1 MTLLKRKR
9 PAGFHQPT
17 SNLLCG
23 IAMSMANDE
32 FAHSSIRRSA
42 ASGSSSLYRRRF
54 RPLAE
59 VLFHCVPLP
68 LLAGTI
74 SHYVFSGQPDVGSK
88 AAIFP
93 HTPKDRSTSPIGKSC
108 VKTAKSAVALAAGGL
123 IASFLTAL
131 PAAAQEAPAQT
142 GTTQTAA
149 APPPVFQSSGER
161 TIRALEALAGKGSPR
176 AQYELAM
183 RYEVGKGVNRDER
196 MALSLYCR
204 AARQDYAEAAYRAG
218 RMHMAGRGAVSKD
231 EELGRSW
238 LRRAA
243 QLGNEDATR
252 MVKPVSASGKSATGK
267 APDRCEPPSVRWGVI
282 RMPPKEIRAMVTKMA
297 PSYGLDPDLVLAVIA
312 VESGYRVD
320 VVSEK
325 NAMGLMQLIP
335 ETAERFGVT
344 KPFDPEQNLR
354 GGMKYLRWLLAY
366 FDGNVT
372 LALAGYNAG
381 EGAVVQYKGVPPYRE
396 TQDYVVKVHSV
407 YPRRVHP
414 HDPGVVRSAG
424 LPAAKQEEVA
434 ELSVSRSGGASKR

>member
-1 MTLLKRKR
+1 M
-9 PAGFHQPT
+9 
-17 SNLLCG
+17 
-23 IAMSMANDE
+23 
-32 FAHSSIRRSA
+32 
-42 ASGSSSLYRRRF
+42 
-54 RPLAE
+54 
-59 VLFHCVPLP
+59 
-68 LLAGTI
+68 
-74 SHYVFSGQPDVGSK
+74 
-88 AAIFP
+88 
-93 HTPKDRSTSPIGKSC
+93 
-108 VKTAKSAVALAAGGL
+108 KSAVALAAGGL

-149 APPPVFQSSGER
+149 APPPVFQNSGER
-161 TIRALEALAGKGSPR
+161 TIRALEALASKGSPR

-252 MVKPVSASGKSATGK
+252 MVKPASTSGKSAAGK

-381 EGAVVQYKGVPPYRE
+381 EGAVLQYKGVPPYRE

-434 ELSVSRSGGASKR
+434 ELSGSRSGGTSKR

>member
-1 MTLLKRKR
+1 M
-9 PAGFHQPT
+9 
-17 SNLLCG
+17 
-23 IAMSMANDE
+23 
-32 FAHSSIRRSA
+32 
-42 ASGSSSLYRRRF
+42 
-54 RPLAE
+54 
-59 VLFHCVPLP
+59 
-68 LLAGTI
+68 
-74 SHYVFSGQPDVGSK
+74 
-88 AAIFP
+88 
-93 HTPKDRSTSPIGKSC
+93 
-108 VKTAKSAVALAAGGL
+108 
-123 IASFLTAL
+123 
-131 PAAAQEAPAQT
+131 PAAAQEASV
-142 GTTQTAA
+142 QTAA
-149 APPPVFQSSGER
+149 AQPPAFQSSTER

-243 QLGNEDATR
+243 LLGNDDAAR
-252 MVKPVSASGKSATGK
+252 LVKPASAPGKSSAGKGAAGK

-282 RMPPKEIRAMVTKMA
+282 RMPPKEIRTMVTKMA

-414 HDPGVVRSAG
+414 HDSSVVRSAG

-434 ELSVSRSGGASKR
+434 ELSTSTRSSGTKR

>member
-1 MTLLKRKR
+1 MGKTLVRTAK
-9 PAGFHQPT
+9 
-17 SNLLCG
+17 
-23 IAMSMANDE
+23 
-32 FAHSSIRRSA
+32 A
-42 ASGSSSLYRRRF
+42 ASA
-54 RPLAE
+54 LA
-59 VLFHCVPLP
+59 VGG
-68 LLAGTI
+68 LLA
-74 SHYVFSGQPDVGSK
+74 SL
-88 AAIFP
+88 
-93 HTPKDRSTSPIGKSC
+93 
-108 VKTAKSAVALAAGGL
+108 LAAV
-123 IASFLTAL
+123 
-131 PAAAQEAPAQT
+131 PAAAQSQNPQGAPD
-142 GTTQTAA
+142 
-149 APPPVFQSSGER
+149 R
-161 TIRALEALAGKGSPR
+161 TIRALEALANKGSAR

-196 MALSLYCR
+196 LALSLYCR
-204 AARQDYAEAAYRAG
+204 AARQDYPEAAYRAG
-218 RMHMAGRGAVSKD
+218 RMHLAGRGAVSKD

-243 QLGNEDATR
+243 LLGSEDATQ
-252 MVKPVSASGKSATGK
+252 MVKPASAKSK

-297 PSYGLDPDLVLAVIA
+297 PTYGLDPELVLAVIA

-424 LPAAKQEEVA
+424 LPAARQEEVA
-434 ELSVSRSGGASKR
+434 ELSLSSRSGASAKR

>member
-23 IAMSMANDE
+23 TAMSMANDE
-32 FAHSSIRRSA
+32 FLHSSIRRSA

-54 RPLAE
+54 RPFVE
-59 VLFHCVPLP
+59 VLFHYGPLP
-68 LLAGTI
+68 LLTGTI
-74 SHYVFSGQPDVGSK
+74 SRYVFRVQPDVGSS

-93 HTPKDRSTSPIGKSC
+93 HTPKDGPAPPIGERRFR
-108 VKTAKSAVALAAGGL
+108 TAKTTAALAAGGL
-123 IASFLTAL
+123 LTSFLAAT
-131 PAAAQEAPAQT
+131 PATAQT
-142 GTTQTAA
+142 QAYQGS
-149 APPPVFQSSGER
+149 PDR
-161 TIRALEALAGKGSPR
+161 TVRVLEALASKGSAR

-183 RYEVGKGVNRDER
+183 RYEIGKGVNRDER
-196 MALSLYCR
+196 LALSLYCR

-218 RMHMAGRGAVSKD
+218 RMHMAGRGTVSKD

-243 QLGNEDATR
+243 LLGNGDATQL
-252 MVKPVSASGKSATGK
+252 VKPASAKSK
-267 APDRCEPPSVRWGVI
+267 LPDRCEPPSVRWGEI

-320 VVSEK
+320 VVSDR

-381 EGAVVQYKGVPPYRE
+381 EGAVLQYKGIPPYRE

-424 LPAAKQEEVA
+424 LPAARQEEVA
-434 ELSVSRSGGASKR
+434 ELSTSSRTSNKR

>member
-1 MTLLKRKR
+1 M
-9 PAGFHQPT
+9 
-17 SNLLCG
+17 
-23 IAMSMANDE
+23 
-32 FAHSSIRRSA
+32 
-42 ASGSSSLYRRRF
+42 
-54 RPLAE
+54 
-59 VLFHCVPLP
+59 
-68 LLAGTI
+68 
-74 SHYVFSGQPDVGSK
+74 
-88 AAIFP
+88 
-93 HTPKDRSTSPIGKSC
+93 
-108 VKTAKSAVALAAGGL
+108 ALAAGGL

-149 APPPVFQSSGER
+149 APPPVFQNSGER
-161 TIRALEALAGKGSPR
+161 TIRALEALASKGSPR

-252 MVKPVSASGKSATGK
+252 MVKPVSASGKSAAGK

-434 ELSVSRSGGASKR
+434 ELSTSTRSGSAKR

>member
-32 FAHSSIRRSA
+32 FAHSSSRRSA
-42 ASGSSSLYRRRF
+42 DSGSSSLYKRRF

-59 VLFHCVPLP
+59 VLFHYGPLP
-68 LLAGTI
+68 LLTGTI
-74 SHYVFSGQPDVGSK
+74 SRYVFRGQPDVGAR
-88 AAIFP
+88 AAVFP
-93 HTPKDRSTSPIGKSC
+93 HTPKDRPAIPIGEKRFQAA
-108 VKTAKSAVALAAGGL
+108 KTVAALAVGGL
-123 IASFLTAL
+123 LASLLMA
-131 PAAAQEAPAQT
+131 
-142 GTTQTAA
+142 QTAA
-149 APPPVFQSSGER
+149 AQAPAFQSSGER
-161 TIRALEALAGKGSPR
+161 TLRALEALASKGSAR

-204 AARQDYAEAAYRAG
+204 AARQDYPEAAYRAG
-218 RMHMAGRGAVSKD
+218 RMHMAGQGAVSKD

-243 QLGNEDATR
+243 LLGSEDATR
-252 MVKPVSASGKSATGK
+252 MVKPASTGKSAASK

-381 EGAVVQYKGVPPYRE
+381 EGAVLQYKGVPPYRE

-434 ELSVSRSGGASKR
+434 ELSLSGRSGASTKR